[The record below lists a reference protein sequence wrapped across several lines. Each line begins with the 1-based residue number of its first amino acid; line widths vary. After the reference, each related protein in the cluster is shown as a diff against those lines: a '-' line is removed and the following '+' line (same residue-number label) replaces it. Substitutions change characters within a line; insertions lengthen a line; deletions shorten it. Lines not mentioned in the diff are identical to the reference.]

1 MTVTIISFGYR
12 HSPKHPEATITLDVR
27 DRLRDPH
34 VSPAMREL
42 TGLDQVVADHV
53 AATPGAARLV
63 RHTALMIADL
73 VAETSGDCVGLAI
86 GCAGGRHR
94 SVALA
99 ELIRTELGFL
109 GVEAAVN
116 HRDLGK
122 QVIGHVADGD
132 LAVRE

>member
-12 HSPKHPEATITLDVR
+12 HSRELPAATITLDVR

-34 VSPAMREL
+34 VSPAMRQL
-42 TGLDQVVADHV
+42 TGLDQVVAEHV

-63 RHTALMIADL
+63 RHTALMVADL
-73 VAETSGDCVGLAI
+73 AAETTGDSIGLAI

-99 ELIRTELGFL
+99 QLIRDELTFL
-109 GVEAAVN
+109 GVAARVE
-116 HRDLGK
+116 HRDLRK
-122 QVIGHVADGD
+122 PVIGHVADSD
-132 LAVRE
+132 LAVTK